1 MTPQQYCLEKTKQS
15 HSSFYYSFY
24 FLPKKKREAMIALY
38 AFCREMDD
46 IVDSGNADIAYSK
59 LQWWQNEIA
68 HLYAHQPQHPI
79 TQALLPVIC
88 TFNLP
93 DHLFHEIIFG
103 MQMDL
108 QHVRYPTFSA
118 LESYCYKVAGVVGEL
133 TVYILSYQHPQTIQ
147 FAHTLGLA
155 FQLTNIIRDVGED
168 AQRNRIYLPQDDLQ
182 RFGVNEKDI
191 LSHKATPEF
200 TALMAFQI
208 QRTEALYQKAFSLL
222 PKEDYRPQRISLI
235 MANIYHALLK
245 TIAKEGCAKVL
256 TTRISLTGFYK
267 FVLALLAL
275 WKNPRNKK

>member
-1 MTPQQYCLEKTKQS
+1 MSPNQYCLKKTKQS

-24 FLPKKKREAMIALY
+24 FLPKKKREAMMALY

-59 LQWWQNEIA
+59 LQWWQSEIT

-79 TQALLPVIC
+79 TQALLPVIR

-93 DHLFHEIIFG
+93 ENLFREIILG

-108 QHVRYPTFSA
+108 QHVRYPNFAA
-118 LESYCYKVAGVVGEL
+118 LEAYCYKVAGVVGEL
-133 TVYILSYQHPQTIQ
+133 TVHILGFHHPQTIQ

-168 AQRNRIYLPQDDLQ
+168 ANLERIYLPQQDLQ
-182 RFGVNEKDI
+182 QFGVKESDI

-208 QRTEALYQKAFSLL
+208 QRAEILYQKAFSLL
-222 PKEDYRPQRISLI
+222 PKEEYQSQRVSLI

-245 TIAKEGCAKVL
+245 TIAKEGCAQVL

-267 FVLALLAL
+267 LALALQAL
-275 WKNPRNKK
+275 WKNPWDKK